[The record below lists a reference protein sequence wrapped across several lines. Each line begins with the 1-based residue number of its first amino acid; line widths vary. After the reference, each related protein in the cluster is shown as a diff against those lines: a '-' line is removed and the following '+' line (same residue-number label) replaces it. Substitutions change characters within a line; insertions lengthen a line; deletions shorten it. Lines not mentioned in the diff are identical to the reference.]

1 MINTSLFYRSL
12 YTLLLLGPVCFGQY
26 RFAIEDASKK
36 YNAEVTVEEC
46 QTDACRNKAAI
57 ILFSKSGEKLQTLAS
72 GDFIMYFKEGIKP
85 SNTGIVTLTHEMV
98 HDDPLVF
105 GDFNFDGT
113 EDVGIRNGS
122 GGNYGSASF
131 DVYVFNS
138 TKKQFVLSKELTEI
152 ASSYQGMFDVDP
164 KRKRLTTYARS
175 GASLHYTYEYQV
187 IPNKGLDLVYEKIG
201 DFSEEPPKVTIR
213 EKINNKWVVKKS
225 TEY

>member
-1 MINTSLFYRSL
+1 MINTSILYRSL
-12 YTLLLLGPVCFGQY
+12 STLILLGSLCFGQY
-26 RFAIEDASKK
+26 RFAIEDASRK
-36 YNAEVTVEEC
+36 YNAEITVEEC
-46 QTDACRNKAAI
+46 QIDACRNKAAI
-57 ILFSKSGEKLQTLAS
+57 VLFSKSGDKLQTLTS

-85 SNTGIVTLTHEMV
+85 SNTGVATLTRGMV

-113 EDVGIRNGS
+113 EDVAIRNGS

-152 ASSYQGMFDVDP
+152 ASSYQGMFDVDAR
-164 KRKRLTTYARS
+164 RKRLTTYARS

-187 IPNKGLDLVYEKIG
+187 IPHKGLDLVYEKIG
-201 DFSEEPPKVTIR
+201 DLSEEPPKVTIR